1 MPFPPKSKS
10 MLVLITALVATGPI
24 STDMY
29 LPALPDIR
37 DAFDVT
43 TLGVQLTLSVFLFG
57 LAFAQLILGP
67 LSDKFGRRPVLLGGL
82 ALYFVASIACA
93 MATTIEILI
102 LSRFFQAAG
111 VCAGS
116 VVGRAVV
123 RDIHGPDE
131 AARMLAYIASGI
143 AVAPLVAP
151 LIGGQ
156 LALAFG
162 WPSIFWVMAAIAL
175 ILFFTTHSALGETN
189 QWKKADALNPK
200 RFLRNYSTLIKDAEY
215 RSFVLASAFNF
226 SGLFAFISGASF
238 VLIEGLGLDIETF
251 GFAFG
256 FVVIGFMVG
265 AQISARLTKRIGL
278 ERMIEIGGR
287 LAIVSGAIGLA
298 VQFIFPHSVFLVI
311 IPMALYLTSVGLIL
325 PNATAGAIA
334 PHQDMAGAASALL
347 GFVQMMMAAGAG
359 MIVGKVHDGTPI
371 PMMAVVAACGFLGWF
386 FTKRAKAIEA

>member
-1 MPFPPKSKS
+1 MPFPPKSKY

-37 DAFDVT
+37 AAFDT
-43 TLGVQLTLSVFLFG
+43 NTLGVQLTLSVFMTG
-57 LAFAQLILGP
+57 MAFAQLIIGP
-67 LSDKFGRRPVLLGGL
+67 LSDKFGRRPVLLIGL
-82 ALYFVASIACA
+82 VLYFITSIACA
-93 MATTIEILI
+93 MATSIEVLI
-102 LSRFFQAAG
+102 LARFFQAAG
-111 VCAGS
+111 VSAGG
-116 VVGRAVV
+116 VVGRAVI
-123 RDIHGPDE
+123 RDIHGPSE
-131 AARMLAYIASGI
+131 AARMLAYVASGI

-156 LALAFG
+156 LALVLG
-162 WPSIFWVMAAIAL
+162 WPSIFWSMAL
-175 ILFFTTHSALGETN
+175 IAVVLFLTTSSALGETN

-200 RFLRNYSTLIKDAEY
+200 QFIRNYSILIKDASY
-215 RSFVLASAFNF
+215 RSFVLASALNF

-238 VLIEGLGLDIETF
+238 VLIEGLGLNIETF

-265 AQISARLTKRIGL
+265 AQISARFTKRVGL
-278 ERMIEIGGR
+278 ERMIEIGGQ
-287 LAIVSGAIGLA
+287 LAIVSGIIGLA

-311 IPMALYLTSVGLIL
+311 MPMALYLCSVGLIL

-347 GFVQMMMAAGAG
+347 GFVQMMCAAGAG
-359 MIVGKVHDGTPI
+359 VIVGQIHDGTPI

-386 FTKRAKAIEA
+386 FTKRSRTVQI